1 MINQPT
7 SGFWGTGPD
16 ARVAARQD
24 RQYRQYRSDLV
35 RHGQA
40 GAFCL
45 CGPASACGE
54 RPEALEGEALCGR
67 PGPWRGRAW
76 PPDIPRDLRQV
87 QEVSLWS
94 AARRCKL
101 WSKSSVLNESGLR
114 LSAGGGAGARRGG
127 AIGSAR
133 ENMARLCFGGLRA
146 FLMQPKPI
154 CMCVVCLCVLPL
166 VTNLIY
172 TSNFLTRQLVD
183 SRANVYS

>member
-24 RQYRQYRSDLV
+24 RQDRQDRSDLV

-54 RPEALEGEALCGR
+54 RPEASEGEALSGR
-67 PGPWRGRAW
+67 SGPWRGRAW
-76 PPDIPRDLRQV
+76 PPGILRDLRQV

-146 FLMQPKPI
+146 FLVNDSQVPPR
-154 CMCVVCLCVLPL
+154 PER
-166 VTNLIY
+166 
-172 TSNFLTRQLVD
+172 TRGAVRVSCATD
-183 SRANVYS
+183 ETDEHAPRKVRE

>member
-54 RPEALEGEALCGR
+54 RPEASEGEALSGR
-67 PGPWRGRAW
+67 SAPWRGRPW
-76 PPDIPRDLRQV
+76 PPGIPRDLRQV

-133 ENMARLCFGGLRA
+133 ENMARLCFGGLSIPDIRTPRPA
-146 FLMQPKPI
+146 PPAPRPATRDGDAR
-154 CMCVVCLCVLPL
+154 VL
-166 VTNLIY
+166 
-172 TSNFLTRQLVD
+172 
-183 SRANVYS
+183 